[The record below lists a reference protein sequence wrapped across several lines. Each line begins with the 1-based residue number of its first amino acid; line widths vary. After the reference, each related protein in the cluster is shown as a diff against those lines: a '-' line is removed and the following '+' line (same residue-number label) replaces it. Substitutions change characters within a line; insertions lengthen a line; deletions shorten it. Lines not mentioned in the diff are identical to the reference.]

1 MGRKKRANPSTEF
14 NNAAHQNIG
23 ANNSNSNNNNAY
35 QFDNSNKK
43 SKSGEKEE
51 SYPVKKYRSS
61 TYYASI
67 EAFSK
72 YTKAHRMLDAAYVR
86 VPIPN
91 APAQLEKPFLF
102 STRVGGQSLAWGR
115 GKTRDAA
122 IDCACRAAFSLVQA
136 HGYEDFTLDDDC
148 FMNMPSSLTLTS
160 DGNPPPPPPPPPP
173 LPPMGLGVIPPTGFP
188 PGVMPPTVQP
198 GNVSLIPQP
207 TIPLS
212 TDAPIASSLSSSN
225 HFSSDP
231 NAMTTASITPSLSLS
246 ISDKKSAQDNQQNVV
261 TTKGGLRL
269 VFIPD
274 VITSDVNEKAETC
287 MEERRAL
294 QPRYQMMLHKAV
306 MNRRMAATAAAVTT
320 HNDDLM

>member
-1 MGRKKRANPSTEF
+1 MGRKKRPNPSTEF
-14 NNAAHQNIG
+14 NNAAQQTIG
-23 ANNSNSNNNNAY
+23 ANNINSNNINNSY
-35 QFDNSNKK
+35 QFDNNKK
-43 SKSGEKEE
+43 SKNNNDEKEE

-67 EAFSK
+67 EAFAK

-86 VPIPN
+86 IPIPN
-91 APAQLEKPFLF
+91 APPQLEKPFLF
-102 STRVGGQSLAWGR
+102 STRIGGQNLAWGR

-136 HGYEDFTLDDDC
+136 HGYEEFTLDDDC

-160 DGNPPPPPPPPPP
+160 DGNNPPPPPPPPP
-173 LPPMGLGVIPPTGFP
+173 LPPIGLGVIPPTGFP
-188 PGVMPPTVQP
+188 PGVIPPTVQP

-207 TIPLS
+207 TVPLS

-225 HFSSDP
+225 NFTADP
-231 NAMTTASITPSLSLS
+231 SATTTTASATVTPTSLS
-246 ISDKKSAQDNQQNVV
+246 ISIGDNKKPLLENNQQNVV

-274 VITSDVNEKAETC
+274 VIT
-287 MEERRAL
+287 
-294 QPRYQMMLHKAV
+294 
-306 MNRRMAATAAAVTT
+306 
-320 HNDDLM
+320 NDDDKDKSRNMHGRT